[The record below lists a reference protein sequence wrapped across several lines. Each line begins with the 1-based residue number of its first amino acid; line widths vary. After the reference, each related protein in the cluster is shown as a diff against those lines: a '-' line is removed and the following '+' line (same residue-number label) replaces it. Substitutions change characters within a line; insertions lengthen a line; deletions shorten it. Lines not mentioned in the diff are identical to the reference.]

1 MPSNVLSTNSV
12 LWFCL
17 QCKMTTQLSKL
28 MNAFCQRQ
36 GVQMNSVR
44 FLFDGQR
51 LTETQT
57 PQQLDME
64 DGDVIDVMVEQLG
77 GSRAKR

>member
-1 MPSNVLSTNSV
+1 MADEKKEVAGGDAINLK
-12 LWFCL
+12 
-17 QCKMTTQLSKL
+17 CKMTTQLSKL

-57 PQQLDME
+57 PQQ
-64 DGDVIDVMVEQLG
+64 VRVAASQP
-77 GSRAKR
+77 ANTC